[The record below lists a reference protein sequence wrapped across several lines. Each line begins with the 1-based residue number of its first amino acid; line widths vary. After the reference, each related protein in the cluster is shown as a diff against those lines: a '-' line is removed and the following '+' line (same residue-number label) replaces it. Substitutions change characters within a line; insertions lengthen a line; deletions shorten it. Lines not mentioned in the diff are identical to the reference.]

1 MGIVA
6 RVLVILFL
14 FCYGY
19 LWREVIYTQDKLDRS
34 VRLLG
39 SGLLELKHLSGGQY
53 GNKI

>member
-1 MGIVA
+1 MGILKK
-6 RVLVILFL
+6 VLVILFL

-39 SGLLELKHLSGGQY
+39 SGLLELRY